1 MSFNLSTFSW
11 PCLGSHIH
19 EFSFVMLSYPEEE
32 EGRERSQGKSTWR
45 VVGQSII
52 HEAELQCVLP
62 TDSEKC
68 IGWPSPILAKKGK
81 KPFVPFMRLHKGL
94 ISIVLTWLWNTWHH
108 FTMALRKFKTFCDAL
123 YHESNISYNAKIRV
137 ALKKIFCE
145 NKHKILR
152 DEMNILMTRIIHVR
166 CQINCAKLIIKV

>member
-1 MSFNLSTFSW
+1 
-11 PCLGSHIH
+11 
-19 EFSFVMLSYPEEE
+19 MLSYPEEE

-68 IGWPSPILAKKGK
+68 IGWPSPILAKKEK

-94 ISIVLTWLWNTWHH
+94 LPIVPTWLWNTWHH
-108 FTMALRKFKTFCDAL
+108 FSMVLRKFKTFVDAS
-123 YHESNISYNAKIRV
+123 YHHESNISYNAKIRV
-137 ALKKIFCE
+137 ALKKIFAKKQKFYWKWWNDRFDDRHNFSKMSNQLC
-145 NKHKILR
+145 KI
-152 DEMNILMTRIIHVR
+152 DN
-166 CQINCAKLIIKV
+166 